1 MYCRLLTS
9 NNRLRFIRPLVL
21 GDYPPY
27 KFYIV
32 IPDGCDVHNYAT
44 STSEGIVGRSLYK
57 FYIFILDGKDM
68 TSTTNIVKKV
78 AGGRPLY
85 KFYIFILD
93 GKLTITSYTTST
105 SVGIAHGGRV

>member
-21 GDYPPY
+21 GDNPPY

-78 AGGRPLY
+78 AGGRP
-85 KFYIFILD
+85 YINF
-93 GKLTITSYTTST
+93 TSSYSMEN
-105 SVGIAHGGRV
+105 